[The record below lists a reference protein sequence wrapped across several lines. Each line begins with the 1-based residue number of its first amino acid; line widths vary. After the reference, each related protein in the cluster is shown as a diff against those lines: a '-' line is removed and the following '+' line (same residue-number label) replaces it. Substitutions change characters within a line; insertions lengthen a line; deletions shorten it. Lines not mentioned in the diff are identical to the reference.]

1 VENVNIH
8 SPYVCAALI
17 SASQPRLDVRACR
30 LREYTPRNQQDRHV
44 TAAVI
49 TDKTH
54 TMMDALIS
62 SDNAG
67 AAVLRKRFTA
77 AQTVTA
83 TKQIGLYDFDVQTP
97 LAIGTASDVDGHEH
111 TVMLSKHVSGQALT
125 LSRLGDLE
133 ASSLGAGLASIHR
146 TDISYL
152 LKKGRHGISGP
163 AMHVELENWIH
174 SLALQNVIPQS
185 IISRWNQ
192 LVSIDGLWK
201 FTTVLTHGDMKSG
214 DALFEPHRGL
224 SALMNWEN
232 WKISDPARDFAWLY
246 GSGVDEHERNLV
258 LSGYGR
264 VMGSLEDPRIV
275 PRARLWAQMAIVR
288 DFLSAL
294 DSGDH
299 DAIVSARTAVSQLAS
314 SLQPVIA
321 VSPGNPALAGR
332 TDEKTGTRLAHA
344 SAPTITVGKA
354 KENSPDQAHPT
365 DHSHGEAHEHGHQ
378 ANLSSLLS
386 TAAAPTSTAS
396 TPSAPV
402 SSTSTPTSTP
412 SSSTITVG
420 TLLHPSRT
428 DTDIREEFD
437 ADHSD
442 APEQSQAQHSQP
454 EKSSEEQSSDEQP
467 QSEQSQPDQSQ
478 PTSSPQNEET
488 EGETTS
494 FDAAGFAQGIGRP
507 LAARVHIKD
516 KGSVHPHTPIPPEE
530 DIPTRES
537 QTSAPTSAERG
548 ANSR

>member
-30 LREYTPRNQQDRHV
+30 LRAYIPRNQQDRHV
-44 TAAVI
+44 SAAVI
-49 TDKTH
+49 TDRTH

-77 AQTVTA
+77 ARTVTA

-294 DSGDH
+294 DSGNH

-354 KENSPDQAHPT
+354 KENSPDQEHPA
-365 DHSHGEAHEHGHQ
+365 DHSHDEAHEQGHQ

-386 TAAAPTSTAS
+386 TAATPASTAS
-396 TPSAPV
+396 TASAPSAPA
-402 SSTSTPTSTP
+402 SSASTPTSTP

-420 TLLHPSRT
+420 TLLHPSRK
-428 DTDIREEFD
+428 DTDIREEFN
-437 ADHSD
+437 ADHSN
-442 APEQSQAQHSQP
+442 ASEQSQAQHSQP
-454 EKSSEEQSSDEQP
+454 DQSSDEQSSDEQP
-467 QSEQSQPDQSQ
+467 QSEQSQPA
-478 PTSSPQNEET
+478 SSPKSEET